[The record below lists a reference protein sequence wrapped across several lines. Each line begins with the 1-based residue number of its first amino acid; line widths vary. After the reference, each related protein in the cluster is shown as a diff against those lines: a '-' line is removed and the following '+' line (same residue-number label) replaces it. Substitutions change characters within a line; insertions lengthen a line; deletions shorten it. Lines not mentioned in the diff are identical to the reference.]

1 MHNILKESYNLENL
15 SKKFKKDNAIVF
27 NSAHGPFNSSYNHL
41 KIIYYSIIGDIIS
54 FFGLNDY
61 DNIILI
67 DKKTILKKHDMSLF
81 IS

>member
-1 MHNILKESYNLENL
+1 MVS
-15 SKKFKKDNAIVF
+15 
-27 NSAHGPFNSSYNHL
+27 GL